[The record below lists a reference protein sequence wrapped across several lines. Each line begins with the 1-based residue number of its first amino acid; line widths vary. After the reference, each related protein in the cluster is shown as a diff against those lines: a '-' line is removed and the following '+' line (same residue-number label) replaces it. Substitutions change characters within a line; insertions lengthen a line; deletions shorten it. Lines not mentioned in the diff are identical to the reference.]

1 MTRATRTKRVV
12 KETDSAYFLKIL
24 LYFML
29 GIIWLKLNG
38 RPILPLGLIVGLLVS
53 THEHFQIDRKMEYV
67 ILIIATMLGI
77 GGGIAL
83 NISF

>member
-1 MTRATRTKRVV
+1 MTTKSRKKAVA

-29 GIIWLKLNG
+29 GLIWLKLNG
-38 RPILPLGLIVGLLVS
+38 RPIVPLGLIVGLLIS

-67 ILIIATMLGI
+67 ILLIATMLGI

>member
-1 MTRATRTKRVV
+1 MATKSRKKAVA

>member
-1 MTRATRTKRVV
+1 MTTKSRKKAVA

-29 GIIWLKLNG
+29 GLIWLKLNG
-38 RPILPLGLIVGLLVS
+38 RPIVPLGLVVGLLIS
-53 THEHFQIDRKMEYV
+53 THEHFQIDRKMEYA
-67 ILIIATMLGI
+67 ILLIATMLGI

>member
-1 MTRATRTKRVV
+1 MATKSRKKAVV

-38 RPILPLGLIVGLLVS
+38 RPIVPLGLIVGLLIS
-53 THEHFQIDRKMEYV
+53 THEHFQIDRKMEYA
-67 ILIIATMLGI
+67 ILLIATMLGI

>member
-1 MTRATRTKRVV
+1 MTTKSRKKAVA

-29 GIIWLKLNG
+29 GLIWLKLNG
-38 RPILPLGLIVGLLVS
+38 RPIVPLGLIVGLLVS
-53 THEHFQIDRKMEYV
+53 THEHFQIDRKMEYA
-67 ILIIATMLGI
+67 ILLIATMLGI